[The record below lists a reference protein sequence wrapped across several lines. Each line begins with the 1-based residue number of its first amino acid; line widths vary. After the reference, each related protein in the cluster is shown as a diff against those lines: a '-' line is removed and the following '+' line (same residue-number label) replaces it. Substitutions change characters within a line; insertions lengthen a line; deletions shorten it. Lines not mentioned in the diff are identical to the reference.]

1 MWTLYVRKPYKNS
14 DFYNVTCANVQGT
27 PESKLTKHM
36 YNRYSTMPP
45 LFGILLGQKH
55 SAIKLKMFREKLHVL
70 YLMNGHTSQVRA
82 KWSRNLDG
90 HHYHA
95 NAQSPHFLRYM
106 IFVMVYLK
114 CHLILGLLLQE
125 MAYGITLF
133 KGESWYTK
141 TLFCQVLLNNG
152 TLYQRKYNP

>member
-1 MWTLYVRKPYKNS
+1 MWTPYVRKPYKINDS
-14 DFYNVTCANVQGT
+14 YNVTCTNVQGT
-27 PESKLTKHM
+27 PEQKLTKHM
-36 YNRYSTMPP
+36 YNRYSIMSPW
-45 LFGILLGQKH
+45 FGILLGQKQ

-70 YLMNGHTSQVRA
+70 YLTNGHTSQVQA

-90 HHYHA
+90 RHYHA
-95 NAQSPHFLRYM
+95 NVQSPHFLRSK

-114 CHLILGLLLQE
+114 CHLILGLLLRE
-125 MAYGITLF
+125 MVYGITLF
-133 KGESWYTK
+133 KDESWYTK